1 MQKAVV
7 AHKDNPNVEFL
18 FIDTWERQAPDVRMK
33 EVTEFIA
40 DNEYDFHVLMDEKVE
55 DSNDFEVVDSYG
67 VSGIPTKFVV
77 GPDGRI
83 KFKSVGW
90 NGNTD
95 KLAEELA
102 IMIQL
107 TQS

>member
-1 MQKAVV
+1 
-7 AHKDNPNVEFL
+7 
-18 FIDTWERQAPDVRMK
+18 
-33 EVTEFIA
+33 
-40 DNEYDFHVLMDEKVE
+40 MDEKVG
-55 DSNDFEVVDSYG
+55 DSNAFKVVEDYG
-67 VSGIPTKFVV
+67 VSGIPTKFVL

>member
-1 MQKAVV
+1 MV
-7 AHKDNPNVEFL
+7 F
-18 FIDTWERQAPDVRMK
+18 
-33 EVTEFIA
+33 
-40 DNEYDFHVLMDEKVE
+40 
-55 DSNDFEVVDSYG
+55 
-67 VSGIPTKFVV
+67 PTKFVL